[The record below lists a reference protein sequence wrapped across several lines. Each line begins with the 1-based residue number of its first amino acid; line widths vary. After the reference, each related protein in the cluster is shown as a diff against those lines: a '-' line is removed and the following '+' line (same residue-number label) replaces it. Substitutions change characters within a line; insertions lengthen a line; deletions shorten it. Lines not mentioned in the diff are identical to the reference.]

1 MIHKVL
7 HFGSGN
13 TNPANYLLNCTGRAK
28 PPILLFGDPDLTWSV
43 TNSIPFRQKYTSLV
57 LTFSEII
64 PENML
69 RGIIVDYESV
79 AYRGIAPDDVSR
91 YWVLHTDKGRTEAH
105 CIVANVILSTGK
117 RWAHYYDKSD
127 RQLFEAWQEL
137 TNLNY
142 GFASPKDSDRKR
154 LISVPGRNLSCEIR
168 SIYEKVDSCICRLI
182 TEGKIRSRD
191 EIISALQQRGYEVKP
206 SNTYLGIRPKG
217 TNNKLIRLKG
227 PKYENGFSI
236 GDSEPIRQTESSAP
250 GDVRQ
255 RIEEYDRLFR
265 SALEKRERYIR
276 KRHEG
281 AGTITYNTDSTASG
295 PDTHPIGVCDYADS
309 RALRSA
315 ENEAAAGVRGDDPK
329 DRSNGKKSL
338 EKDVDRSDCGNLLDG
353 ADFVVLH
360 PLSKNEPNRGFD
372 AEKGNA
378 DSDRWGILST
388 PPERLWQSR
397 FQRKGNPRVFKE
409 IPQSKGN
416 TPQLD
421 CKDGTYNN
429 TETGA
434 IRARYG
440 GATLDLPGSIRRN
453 RKSTGRIGKI
463 AARLSGLLESFFE
476 FMEVRS
482 RLRTHKNRIQLLQS
496 EAIRSNSVVRSK
508 RPRGLQRAQAP
519 LPDDTRG
526 VETVQDHRRNL
537 PKNTISDFWNQDI
550 GFAKELQRKPRVE
563 RKRFKITR

>member
-13 TNPANYLLNCTGRAK
+13 TNPADYLFNCRGRAK
-28 PPILLFGDPDLTWSV
+28 PPKLLFGDSFLTWRV
-43 TNSIPFRQKYTSLV
+43 IQDCQHKQKYTSLV
-57 LTFSEII
+57 LSFEALISDETTREII
-64 PENML
+64 H
-69 RGIIVDYESV
+69 DYERFV
-79 AYRGIAPDDVSR
+79 YAGIAPDDVSR

-117 RWAHYYDKSD
+117 RWAHYYDKTD
-127 RQLFEAWQEL
+127 RILFESWQEM
-137 TNLNY
+137 TNLKH
-142 GFASPKDSDRKR
+142 GFASPKDPDRKR
-154 LISVPGRNLSCEIR
+154 LISVPGRNLSSENQ
-168 SIYEKVDSCICRLI
+168 SIYEQVDSFICRLI
-182 TEGKIRSRD
+182 TEGAVRNRD
-191 EIISALQQRGYEVKP
+191 EIISALHQRGYEVKP
-206 SNTYLGIRPKG
+206 SINFIGIRPKQTTG
-217 TNNKLIRLKG
+217 KYIRLKG
-227 PKYENGFSI
+227 TKYESGFTI
-236 GDSEPIRQTESSAP
+236 GDSEPIRQAESTAS
-250 GDVRQ
+250 GDVRK

-276 KRHEG
+276 KRHKG
-281 AGTITYNTDSTASG
+281 ARTVAYNTDSTASR

-315 ENEAAAGVRGDDPK
+315 ENQAAAGVRGDDPK

-388 PPERLWQSR
+388 LPEQLWQCR
-397 FQRKGNPRVFKE
+397 FQRRGNPRVFTE
-409 IPQSKGN
+409 IPQSKSN
-416 TPQLD
+416 TTQLD
-421 CKDGTYNN
+421 CKDGTHNN

-463 AARLSGLLESFFE
+463 ASRLSGLLESFFE

-482 RLRTHKNRIQLLQS
+482 RLRTHKNRIQLFQS
-496 EAIRSNSVVRSK
+496 KAVRSNSVVRSQ
-508 RPRGLQRAQAP
+508 RSRWLQRAQAP

-537 PKNTISDFWNQDI
+537 PKNTINNIWNQDI

>member
-13 TNPANYLLNCTGRAK
+13 TNPANYLLNCKGRAK
-28 PPILLFGDPDLTWSV
+28 PPILLYGDPDLTRAV
-43 TNSIPFRQKYTSLV
+43 MENIAFRQKYTSLV
-57 LTFSEII
+57 LSFAEII
-64 PENML
+64 PETTL
-69 RGIIVDYESV
+69 RNIIVDYESV
-79 AYRGIAPDDVSR
+79 AYKGIEPDDVSR

-105 CIVANVILSTGK
+105 CIVANVVLSTGK
-117 RWAHYYDKSD
+117 RWAHYYHKPD
-127 RQLFEAWQEL
+127 RTLFESWQEI
-137 TNLNY
+137 TNLKH
-142 GFASPKDSDRKR
+142 GFSSPKDPDRKR
-154 LISVPGRNLSCEIR
+154 LRSVPGKNLPPENR
-168 SIYEKVDSCICRLI
+168 RIYEQVDSFICRLI
-182 TEGKIRSRD
+182 TEGAVRNRD
-191 EIISALQQRGYEVKP
+191 EIISALHQRGYEVKP
-206 SNTYLGIRPKG
+206 SINFIGIRPKQTTG
-217 TNNKLIRLKG
+217 KYIRLKG
-227 PKYENGFSI
+227 SKYESGFSI
-236 GDSEPIRQTESSAP
+236 GDSEPIRQAESTAS
-250 GDVRQ
+250 GDVRK

-281 AGTITYNTDSTASG
+281 ARTVAYNTDSTASR

-315 ENEAAAGVRGDDPK
+315 ENETAAGVRGDDPK

-388 PPERLWQSR
+388 LPERLWQCR

-416 TPQLD
+416 TPQLE

-526 VETVQDHRRNL
+526 VETVQDHRRDL

-563 RKRFKITR
+563 RKQFKITR